1 MQPRDGGEVS
11 GRPSGPPS
19 SRQTRDA
26 ILSLNEAW
34 LHTLDEYVID
44 TPLSQV
50 ILPVMRACFSA
61 ERLTR
66 FCWRKGVM
74 AIRSLPISLASS
86 PNSRGRDP
94 QNPDARGIL
103 PADEVN
109 RQERMHQKEW
119 CGRLK
124 LRTDCGECRWRNRLA
139 SIEPSRGSGRLR
151 HSPHRQCTPL
161 RRSWL

>member
-50 ILPVMRACFSA
+50 ILPVMRACFFGGA
-61 ERLTR
+61 TFAVLLAQRGHGNQVVADIAGFLTEQP
-66 FCWRKGVM
+66 
-74 AIRSLPISLASS
+74 RS
-86 PNSRGRDP
+86 
-94 QNPDARGIL
+94 
-103 PADEVN
+103 
-109 RQERMHQKEW
+109 
-119 CGRLK
+119 
-124 LRTDCGECRWRNRLA
+124 
-139 SIEPSRGSGRLR
+139 
-151 HSPHRQCTPL
+151 
-161 RRSWL
+161 